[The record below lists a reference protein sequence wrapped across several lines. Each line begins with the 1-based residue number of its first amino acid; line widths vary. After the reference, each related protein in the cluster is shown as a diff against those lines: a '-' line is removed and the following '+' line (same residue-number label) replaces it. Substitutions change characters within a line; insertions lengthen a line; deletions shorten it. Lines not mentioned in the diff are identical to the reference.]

1 MSKTAKYAVIH
12 VLFCISIKKTSA
24 FNCINTKCINTYT
37 HQLSMRNHHMKKVT
51 ALFSAALLALGIS
64 ATSAFAQKT
73 ETPKAAAA
81 PAPAAAAAPAA
92 KPAEAKAELIDI
104 NSADKKTLMTLK
116 GVGDV
121 TADKIIK
128 MRGKTGYSGKD
139 DLVKKKIVTDKVY
152 ADIKDMIIAKQAAK
166 EEKKK

>member
-1 MSKTAKYAVIH
+1 
-12 VLFCISIKKTSA
+12 
-24 FNCINTKCINTYT
+24 
-37 HQLSMRNHHMKKVT
+37 MKKAT

-73 ETPKAAAA
+73 EAPKAA

-152 ADIKDMIIAKQAAK
+152 ADIKDLIIAKQAAK